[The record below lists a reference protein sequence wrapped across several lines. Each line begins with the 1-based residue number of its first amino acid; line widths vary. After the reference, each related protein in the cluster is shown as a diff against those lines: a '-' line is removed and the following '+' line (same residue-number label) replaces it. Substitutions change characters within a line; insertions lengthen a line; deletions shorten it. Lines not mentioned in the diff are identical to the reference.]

1 MLKVV
6 VLVSGGGTNL
16 QAIIDGVKGGVIRNT
31 KIVGVISNNKN
42 AYALERAR
50 ENHIPAKCIS
60 PKDYESRDVFNE
72 KLLEAANE
80 YEPDLIV
87 LAGFLVVIPPEMI
100 AAYRNRMINIHPSL
114 IPAFCGKG
122 YYGLKVHEAA
132 LARGV
137 KVVGATVHFV
147 DEGTD
152 TGPIILQKAVELG
165 AAGVIPVATRNAVV
179 KLDAKKA
186 EAKIRR
192 WQAIAESAAK
202 QSKRSYIP
210 QVGPVMSLKEAFSY
224 IEEQKFDL
232 RMIPYE
238 LEKGM
243 DGTKTV
249 LEALAPGQQVAVFIG
264 PEGGFDEEEIQLA
277 LKMGVK
283 PVSLGKRILRTETAG
298 PAILAL
304 LMMKLEGAF

>member
-72 KLLEAANE
+72 KLLEAVNE

-152 TGPIILQKAVELG
+152 TGPIILQKAVEVEQG
-165 AAGVIPVATRNAVV
+165 DRCF
-179 KLDAKKA
+179 
-186 EAKIRR
+186 
-192 WQAIAESAAK
+192 
-202 QSKRSYIP
+202 
-210 QVGPVMSLKEAFSY
+210 KE
-224 IEEQKFDL
+224 E
-232 RMIPYE
+232 
-238 LEKGM
+238 
-243 DGTKTV
+243 
-249 LEALAPGQQVAVFIG
+249 
-264 PEGGFDEEEIQLA
+264 
-277 LKMGVK
+277 
-283 PVSLGKRILRTETAG
+283 
-298 PAILAL
+298 
-304 LMMKLEGAF
+304 